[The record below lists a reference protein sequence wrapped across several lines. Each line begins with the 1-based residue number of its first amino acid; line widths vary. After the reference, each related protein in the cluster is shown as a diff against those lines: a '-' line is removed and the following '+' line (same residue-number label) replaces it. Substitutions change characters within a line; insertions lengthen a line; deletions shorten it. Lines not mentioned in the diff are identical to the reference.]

1 MPPKNKFSKEQII
14 DAAFEIA
21 REEGMDS
28 ITIRKVA
35 SKLKSSIA
43 PIYVNFNEVDE
54 LKMAVISKVQEIS
67 TDMIVEQ
74 NTGDAFLDIGIAS
87 IKFAKNYS
95 TIFKDILLKES
106 SYLEAYNENM
116 MPIIIEEMKKDP
128 ELKNFSEEEL
138 KMLLTKLAAF
148 QVGLSIMATNE
159 AFASELTE
167 EKIIGM
173 LKDTCEDIVN
183 GMKCRKI

>member
-74 NTGDAFLDIGIAS
+74 NTGDAFFDIGIAS

-95 TIFKDILLKES
+95 TIFKDLLLKES
-106 SYLEAYNENM
+106 SYLEVYNENI
-116 MPIIIEEMKKDP
+116 MPIIIEEMKNDQ

-138 KMLLTKLAAF
+138 KMLLTKLEAF

-159 AFASELTE
+159 AFASELTD
-167 EKIIGM
+167 EKIIEM
-173 LKDTCEDIVN
+173 LKDTCVDIVN